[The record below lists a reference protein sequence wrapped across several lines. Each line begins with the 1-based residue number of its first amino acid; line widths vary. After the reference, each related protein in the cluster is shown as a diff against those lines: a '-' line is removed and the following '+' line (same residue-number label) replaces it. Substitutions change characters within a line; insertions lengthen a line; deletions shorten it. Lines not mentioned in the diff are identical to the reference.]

1 MPLVVKCPCG
11 KQYEVGERHQQ
22 EQIRCGSCGRTLAVP
37 RETAPEE
44 DDLPLLS
51 AADDELEEL
60 EVLEQEVERGG
71 PARLPGLPPVGPR
84 CYLCD
89 GEGKGRT
96 YHFFA
101 GWYEFTQTYGI
112 VTTRYKNLQKYG
124 IYLCQECAQVEW
136 KRIYNIRV
144 ILWGGG
150 LFVPLLGLLLVLAG
164 VRDRS
169 LTLLL
174 LIVMAVLFAGLL
186 AGLSHSVW
194 KCLAPPDRD
203 RMERLAIGWAR
214 RDEDFA
220 EAGDTF
226 FTSDQFRSLKVN

>member
-11 KQYEVGERHQQ
+11 KQYEVGERHRQ

-37 RETAPEE
+37 RELAPE
-44 DDLPLLS
+44 DDDAPLLS
-51 AADDELEEL
+51 AGAGPLEEL
-60 EVLEQEVERGG
+60 EVLEEEDERGG
-71 PARLPGLPPVGPR
+71 PARPPDPLQPR

-101 GWYEFTQTYGI
+101 GWREFTQTYGI
-112 VTTRYKNLQKYG
+112 VTTRYKKLQKYG
-124 IYLCQECAQVEW
+124 IYLCQECAAAEW
-136 KRIYNIRV
+136 QRIFKVRV
-144 ILWGGG
+144 VLWGGG
-150 LFVPLLGLLLVLAG
+150 LFVPLLGLVLVLAG

-169 LTLLL
+169 LTLFL
-174 LIVMAVLFAGLL
+174 LIVLAVLFAGLL
-186 AGLSHSVW
+186 AGLIHSVL
-194 KCLAPPDRD
+194 KCLGPPDRD
-203 RMERLAIGWAR
+203 RMERLAIRWAR

-226 FTSDQFRSLKVN
+226 FTSDQFRNLKVN